1 LTRLISYDNIA
12 LNDQINSE
20 IRVPSDGEP
29 REAKSTFYDRT
40 YLQKGER
47 S

>member
-1 LTRLISYDNIA
+1 LTMLIRSDKIA

-20 IRVPSDGEP
+20 ICVPSDGEP
-29 REAKSTFYDRT
+29 RKAKSTNRART

-47 S
+47 A